1 MQVFIIGSALETA
14 QALDKKRL
22 NKQIIECK
30 QILNAIN
37 GKTKAWTNHPCTIQ
51 YKNHINWLIAYA
63 NCLESYFKN
72 DIHKARI
79 WNLYAMDLTPNFHT
93 SMYLEQMKRRL
104 YTKDNNHYNRWR
116 FLGESQENW
125 YWSTK
130 ENRFIKYINGK
141 KLK

>member
-22 NKQIIECK
+22 NKQIVECK
-30 QILNAIN
+30 QILNAIE
-37 GKTKAWTNHPCTIQ
+37 GKTKAWANHPCTKQ
-51 YKNHINWLIAYA
+51 YKEHIEWLIAYTH
-63 NCLESYFKN
+63 CLKSYFNN

-79 WNLYAMDLTPNFHT
+79 WNLYAMNLTPKFHT
-93 SMYLEQMKRRL
+93 IDYLEQMKRRL
-104 YTKDNNHYNRWR
+104 YTKDNNHYNRWW

-125 YWSTK
+125 YWSTE